1 MPSDEEKLHP
11 ETSEDGNAAIPEPV
25 KQLEQRF
32 KHTMERVAELTEE
45 KQKLEHLVLQLQSET
60 ETIGTNVPEH
70 NLYIQIWVLNKR
82 FLGEYITLYQKQ
94 RAVLHSRAREKEQV
108 FRQLLDQR
116 NQQQEQLHKL
126 KILLS
131 DFLKKEY
138 IHSNGTERLPE
149 TGIVAAFI
157 FNSRYLILYYSSL
170 FFDS

>member
-1 MPSDEEKLHP
+1 ME
-11 ETSEDGNAAIPEPV
+11 GNAAIPEPV

-60 ETIGTNVPEH
+60 ETIGRNIPRSH
-70 NLYIQIWVLNKR
+70 LYGHQIRVLNER
-82 FLGEYITLYQKQ
+82 FSGEYITLYQKQ

-138 IHSNGTERLPE
+138 IHSNGTERLSDE

-157 FNSRYLILYYSSL
+157 FNLQYLILYYL
-170 FFDS
+170 